1 MLGSRNN
8 KTGLILSIFTDKRT
22 VFRLRDVAML
32 TGETNF
38 QSLNKKL
45 NYHVKTGKL
54 RNPRKGI
61 YTKPDYNP
69 EELACLLY
77 TPCYISLEYVLRRSG
92 IIFQFD
98 SRITVVCNLCR
109 SIEIEGQTYL
119 FRKIKD
125 VLLIN
130 TAGIIRS
137 ENQINIATP
146 ERAFLDLLYLNP
158 LYYFDNLNPL
168 NKELVFKLL
177 PHYQSNTMIRRVT
190 KLFEND

>member
-8 KTGLILSIFTDKRT
+8 KTDLILSIFTDKRT

-69 EELACLLY
+69 EELACSLY
-77 TPCYISLEYVLRRSG
+77 TPCYISLEYVLQRSG

-98 SRITVVCNLCR
+98 SRITVVCSLSR

-130 TAGIIRS
+130 TAGIIRN

-177 PHYQSNTMIRRVT
+177 PHYQSITMIRRVT